1 MDPLNLESQNQT
13 KNNAVYLPTSVIKIW
28 GKSVKAFLL
37 WNRTSKQTNRD
48 FICIDKTDIPD
59 ADDEELTDDEIDRY
73 DSGDKN

>member
-13 KNNAVYLPTSVIKIW
+13 KNNAVCLPTSEIKIW
-28 GKSVKAFLL
+28 GKSVKCSCFEI
-37 WNRTSKQTNRD
+37 WHPNKQTETLY
-48 FICIDKTDIPD
+48 IDKTDIPD